1 MLKKTRWFAGD
12 ASPFVMELPSY
23 HLPSLRSWLLHIW
36 ERVKSFITK
45 AGTIIFAAT
54 VLVWFLSN
62 FGFVDGAFGM
72 LDPEMAL
79 PEGAASYMDYSLLAA
94 VGGALSFIFAPLGFG
109 NWEATAMVVNGLIA
123 KENVVSTFATIFSLG
138 DLGEGDVEMWEAFG
152 LMLGSTGALLAFGA
166 FNLLC
171 APCFAAMGTIRRQ
184 MNSGKWFAFAI
195 AYECVFAWCVGL
207 MINQFYNLFVLG
219 TFGVW
224 TVVAFAILALM
235 LFQLFRPM
243 PDFSKRSAKAAA
255 AAA

>member
-1 MLKKTRWFAGD
+1 M
-12 ASPFVMELPSY
+12 
-23 HLPSLRSWLLHIW
+23 
-36 ERVKSFITK
+36 
-45 AGTIIFAAT
+45 
-54 VLVWFLSN
+54 
-62 FGFVDGAFGM
+62 
-72 LDPEMAL
+72 
-79 PEGAASYMDYSLLAA
+79 
-94 VGGALSFIFAPLGFG
+94 GGALSFIFAPLGFG
-109 NWEATAMVVNGLIA
+109 NWESTAMVVNGLIA
-123 KENVVSTFATIFSLG
+123 KENVVSTFASIYSLG

-224 TVVAFAILALM
+224 TVVAIVLLALM

-243 PDFSKRSAKAAA
+243 PDFSKRSTKAAA